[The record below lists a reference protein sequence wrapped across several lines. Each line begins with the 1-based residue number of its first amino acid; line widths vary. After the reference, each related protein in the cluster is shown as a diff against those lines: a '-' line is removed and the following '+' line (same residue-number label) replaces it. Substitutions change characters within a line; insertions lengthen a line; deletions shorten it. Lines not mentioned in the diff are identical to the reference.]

1 MFTGNYDGTVT
12 TVASSFEVTTLPL
25 NLTCAELCLDRYIS
39 YYSSQGPQL
48 ALISY
53 PRVNKVIFMEDEN
66 GGNFRTPPVSV
77 FCWHQSVL
85 IL

>member
-53 PRVNKVIFMEDEN
+53 PRVNIKLSLWKMKMGAIFALHLSLS
-66 GGNFRTPPVSV
+66 SV
-77 FCWHQSVL
+77 GIKAF
-85 IL
+85 